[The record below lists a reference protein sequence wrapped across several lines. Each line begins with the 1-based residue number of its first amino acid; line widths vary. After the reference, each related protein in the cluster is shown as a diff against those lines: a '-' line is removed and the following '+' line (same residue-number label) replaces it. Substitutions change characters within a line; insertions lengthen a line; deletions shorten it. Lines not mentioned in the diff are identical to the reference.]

1 MFLGTAVSQ
10 TDPESFLLRKQ
21 STLKQFDFYYGA
33 VLDAGTHVNGAG
45 LTGGVHYVHAVHKSL
60 GRPKNLQLGMDA
72 SCGSFLK
79 NLGIPGGSL
88 LGRMSFRVGY
98 GFGGKA
104 RAFSLDET
112 AGETS
117 KYNLNYCYLVYMTT
131 DGTSQLAGLVGCSF
145 YARGHRVGITYEND
159 WYGFQFRD
167 QYRTAAV
174 EISWLKSIGPRAGGL
189 YGGFKLWTGE
199 TQNISN
205 HLDKAFPV
213 DSAFGSAWSHGIV
226 YTAFRF
232 GLVRLAL
239 GWDSEKV
246 RDIVQNTYHHV
257 RGIGKILP
265 LKRENKMYVQVT
277 VGGGGFLF

>member
-1 MFLGTAVSQ
+1 LGIAVSQ
-10 TDPESFLLRKQ
+10 TKQESFLLRKHA
-21 STLKQFDFYYGA
+21 TLKQVALYYGA
-33 VLDAGTHVNGAG
+33 GLDAGTHVNGAG
-45 LTGGVHYVHAVHKSL
+45 LTGGAHYVYAVDKSPDL
-60 GRPKNLQLGMDA
+60 SKNLQLGMDA

-79 NLGIPGGSL
+79 NLGIPGGSFS
-88 LGRMSFRVGY
+88 GRLSFRVGY

-104 RAFSLDET
+104 RAFNLDET

-117 KYNLNYCYLVYMTT
+117 KYNLNYCYLVYLTT

-145 YARGHRVGITYEND
+145 YAGGHRIGITYEND

-167 QYRTAAV
+167 QYRTSAV
-174 EISWLKSIGPRAGGL
+174 EISWLKSIGHRVAGL
-189 YGGFKLWTGE
+189 YGGFKLWTGQ
-199 TQNISN
+199 TQNLPG
-205 HLDKAFPV
+205 HLDKVFPV

-226 YTAFRF
+226 YTACRF

-246 RDIVQNTYHHV
+246 RDILQNTYHRV

-265 LKRENKMYVQVT
+265 LVREDKMYVQVS
-277 VGGGGFLF
+277 VGGGSFLF